1 MKKLF
6 FLLAGFALA
15 LNACHHSNDGGDS
28 LSSTKHSTYGLSL
41 IGTWTVEKVN
51 VQFDE
56 HRSNPELVKQFGEM
70 EKQNVITIK
79 SDSTLT
85 FNGLDEE
92 KQGRISLKS
101 NGILHLDG
109 KDFGTWKNGKIVTR
123 TQSQIGEIVVTY
135 RKK

>member
-1 MKKLF
+1 MKKHF

-15 LNACHHSNDGGDS
+15 LNACHHNNDGDD
-28 LSSTKHSTYGLSL
+28 SL

-79 SDSTLT
+79 SDSTMT
-85 FNGLDEE
+85 FKGLDEE
-92 KQGRISLKS
+92 KQGRISLKG
-101 NGILHLDG
+101 NGTLQLEG
-109 KDFGTWKNGKIVTR
+109 KDFGTWKNGQIVTR

>member
-1 MKKLF
+1 MKKHF

-15 LNACHHSNDGGDS
+15 LNACHHNNDSAD
-28 LSSTKHSTYGLSL
+28 SL

-79 SDSTLT
+79 SDSTMT
-85 FNGLDEE
+85 FKGLDEE
-92 KQGRISLKS
+92 KQGRISLKG
-101 NGILHLDG
+101 NGTLQLEG
-109 KDFGTWKNGKIVTR
+109 KDFGTWKNGQIVTR